1 LVLRTSAR
9 NAVAL
14 WTLKLNWNQL
24 SAHSVS
30 GSHLSSIFIQLA
42 SYHDYE
48 LPGTILNA
56 LEMSSGEHDI
66 TFGVHHNYYEVNDIS
81 LPDLPNLKVAV
92 SKAPDNLGIG
102 VSRAIAHSFYAGED
116 YYMQVDAHTR
126 FIDYY
131 KSLGFDKPLL
141 TTYPRN
147 YWYTDGVIGHDK
159 GWGVSCIS
167 FEEDPNRFVVFRAP
181 TQTAAPN
188 PAWNVFSR
196 SISAGSIFTVGPFF
210 VPNTTAHSIGEE
222 ILIAARAFTRG
233 YDILIPRENQLSH
246 LYYDH
251 DKPHANGR
259 RLVWKDFPEEASQME
274 TVGSAYVKDLFLN
287 KVVSEQGLGE
297 ERTLEEFEVF
307 SGLDFATGVVITKDV
322 EVTSEDT
329 WLAGVACPVGVWT
342 HPLAQ

>member
-1 LVLRTSAR
+1 M
-9 NAVAL
+9 
-14 WTLKLNWNQL
+14 
-24 SAHSVS
+24 VS
-30 GSHLSSIFIQLA
+30 GSNLASIFIQLA
-42 SYHDYE
+42 SYHDKE
-48 LPGTILNA
+48 LPGTILDA
-56 LEMSSGEHDI
+56 LKMSSGEHQI
-66 TFGVHHNYYEVNDIS
+66 NFGVHHNYYEVDDIS
-81 LPDLPNLKVAV
+81 LPDLPNVKVSI
-92 SKAPDNLGIG
+92 SKAPENLGIG

-126 FIDYY
+126 FRENWDVNYIAEIEYY
-131 KSLGFDKPLL
+131 QSLGFQKPLL

-147 YWYTDGVIGHDK
+147 YWYTDGVLEHDK

-167 FEEDPNRFVVFRAP
+167 FEEDPNRFQVFRAP

-188 PAWNVFSR
+188 PTWNVFSR

-274 TVGSAYVKDLFLN
+274 TVGSAHVKDLFLN
-287 KVVSEQGLGE
+287 KIVSEQGLGE

-307 SGLDFATGVVITKDV
+307 SGLDFATGIVITKDV
-322 EVTSEDT
+322 EVTLEDT
-329 WLAGVACPVGVWT
+329 RLAGLACPVGVWT